1 MFPPEEVIDEAR
13 RIRQELHAR
22 PELSGEE
29 TASAAAI
36 TSHLAQLSPESVVE
50 ALGGTG
56 VAAVFAGKHAG
67 PTVMVR
73 CELDAL
79 PIEELSQLP
88 YRSEIPGKAH
98 LCGHDGHMAIL
109 LALGKML
116 KQAPPPAGRVVL
128 LFQPAEET
136 GKGAR
141 AVLADPRFYDLGI
154 DYALSLHN
162 LPGFPLHRVL
172 LKPGHVNCASRGM
185 RIRFE
190 GKTAHASMPETG
202 LSPAAAMT
210 STVEALTGLS
220 RPGPLDE
227 AFALVT
233 VVHATL
239 GEPAFGV
246 SPGHAEV
253 WATLRTVTDEQM
265 SQLVAS
271 AEALA
276 QNAAEADGLT
286 YKTTPILDKEI
297 GERDSRTTRDVIQGR
312 IVASSITRVIPLMS
326 FCNTAIFCC
335 LDDFA
340 QTFEDWEHHN
350 LIPTGRKRRRSGK
363 LCLGEMLFIMVLFHL
378 SPFKDFKH
386 FWHYGVEQKYRKRS
400 VKA

>member
-36 TSHLAQLSPESVVE
+36 ASHLAQLSPESVVE

-56 VAAVFAGKHAG
+56 VAAVFAGKQAG

-88 YRSEIPGKAH
+88 YRSNTPGKAH

-276 QNAAEADGLT
+276 QRAAEADGLT
-286 YKTTPILDKEI
+286 YKTDYDDIFDACTNDTGLIELYDE
-297 GERDSRTTRDVIQGR
+297 
-312 IVASSITRVIPLMS
+312 VA
-326 FCNTAIFCC
+326 
-335 LDDFA
+335 A
-340 QTFEDWEHHN
+340 QCGLETE
-350 LIPTGRKRRRSGK
+350 
-363 LCLGEMLFIMVLFHL
+363 HL
-378 SPFKDFKH
+378 SEPLRFSEDFGA
-386 FWHYGVEQKYRKRS
+386 YGRQARS
-400 VKA
+400 AMFFIGAGTDHPALHNPDYDFPDALIGSGAAMFRATIDRILGDNRS